1 METKNLILIEQLS
14 SHHNIEVSF
23 INSLNEFGLIEFI
36 IIEDNKYLA
45 HEQLKDVEKMMRLH
59 YELDINMEGIDAISN
74 LLLKID
80 NLQQELTAAKN
91 KLRLFEED
99 NI

>member
-1 METKNLILIEQLS
+1 
-14 SHHNIEVSF
+14 
-23 INSLNEFGLIEFI
+23 
-36 IIEDNKYLA
+36 
-45 HEQLKDVEKMMRLH
+45 MMRLH

>member
-1 METKNLILIEQLS
+1 METKNLILIEQLCT
-14 SHHNIEVSF
+14 HHNIEVSF
-23 INSLNEFGLIEFI
+23 INSLQEFGLIEI
-36 IIEDNKYLA
+36 VVIEDNRYLSN
-45 HEQLKDVEKMMRLH
+45 EQLKDIEKMMRLH

-91 KLRLFEED
+91 KLKVFEND
-99 NI
+99 

>member
-1 METKNLILIEQLS
+1 METKNLILIEQLC

-23 INSLNEFGLIEFI
+23 INSLHEFGLIEI
-36 IIEDNKYLA
+36 VVIEDNRYLT
-45 HEQLKDVEKMMRLH
+45 HEQLNDIEKMMRLH

-80 NLQQELTAAKN
+80 NLQQELTDAKN
-91 KLRLFEED
+91 KLKVFEMD
-99 NI
+99 